1 MKLSRITH
9 YKGRKQTMLAR
20 LAYHRDLI
28 SGTVGTIAVVLFVL
42 VMVNLIGGLN

>member
-28 SGTVGTIAVVLFVL
+28 SGTVGSVAVVLFVL
-42 VMVNLIGGLN
+42 ALVRLIGGIN